1 MASIED
7 TVLDIIARE
16 TRVPR
21 ERITLDSTLK
31 NLDVQSL
38 DAVQVIFEIEDHYKI
53 ELPDRDPNF
62 DVESVRGLV
71 QAVEKLVAAKGASAT
86 GT

>member
-31 NLDVQSL
+31 DLDVQSL

>member
-31 NLDVQSL
+31 DLDVQSL

-71 QAVEKLVAAKGASAT
+71 QAVEKLIAAKGAGAT

>member
-31 NLDVQSL
+31 DLDVQSL

-71 QAVEKLVAAKGASAT
+71 QAVEKLIAAKGASAT

>member
-31 NLDVQSL
+31 DLDVQSL

-71 QAVEKLVAAKGASAT
+71 QAVEKLIAAKCAGAT